1 MSRASVLKG
10 NDRSM
15 SASYPIPI
23 LVSILMGC
31 VLSHAEPPQ
40 EKDSVQTE
48 KKITQFHYRITPR
61 IHSKGFFTYGGQ
73 VGTDNPSF
81 DINFTFEYKQWGF
94 LVYKGVDLVDHTTDY
109 NFSLIALFRNF
120 KLSDRITFTPYLG
133 TVLEQSERFAD
144 SGSDAA
150 CILVTSLKLLPGFTA

>member
-1 MSRASVLKG
+1 
-10 NDRSM
+10 M

-23 LVSILMGC
+23 LASILIGC

-40 EKDSVQTE
+40 EKDSVKAE
-48 KKITQFHYRITPR
+48 KKITQLHYRITPR
-61 IHSKGFFTYGGQ
+61 IHTKGFFTYGGQ

-94 LVYKGVDLVDHTTDY
+94 LVYKGIDLVDHTTDY

-120 KLSDRITFTPYLG
+120 KLSDRSYIYSLPRNGPGTKRTFC
-133 TVLEQSERFAD
+133 RH
-144 SGSDAA
+144 
-150 CILVTSLKLLPGFTA
+150 GFRCGVHSNYVREVVAGVHR